1 MHICWTTIH
10 VADMQRSHAFYGDL
24 LGLPLSRKMDH
35 GKTQIAFYGEEGQ
48 TQFEIIC
55 AEGEA
60 VENPGKGIT
69 VGFMVRDLDAWVE
82 RIRAAGHA
90 VSDPVSPGNARF
102 CFATDPDG
110 YRIQLV
116 EQG

>member
-1 MHICWTTIH
+1 MEICWTTIH
-10 VADMQRSHAFYGDL
+10 VADMQRSKDFYGGL
-24 LGLPLSRKMDH
+24 LGLPLSREMNH
-35 GKTQIAFYGEEGQ
+35 GKTQIAFFGEQGK

-55 AEGEA
+55 VEGEA

-69 VGFMVRDLDAWVE
+69 VGFAVTDLDAWTE
-82 RIRAAGHA
+82 QIRAAGHF
-90 VSDPVSPGNARF
+90 VSDPVSPGKARF